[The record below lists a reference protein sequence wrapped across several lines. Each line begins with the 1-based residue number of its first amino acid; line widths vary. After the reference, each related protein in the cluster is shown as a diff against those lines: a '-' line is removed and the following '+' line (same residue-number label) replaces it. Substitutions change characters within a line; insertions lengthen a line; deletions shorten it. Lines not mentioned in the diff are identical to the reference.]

1 MGDVAPA
8 DKLVDRLNHQFPS
21 DTIIQTYWLPT
32 LRAMLALD
40 RKDPQQ
46 ALAALG
52 TALPYELG
60 AQGYWPMCPTYV
72 RGKAYLQARQGQQ
85 AAAEFTKLLQ
95 HRGIVQNSPLGALAQ
110 LQLARSQALAG
121 DVGAARV
128 SYQNFLGLWQNAD
141 PKIPVFQQAKAEYAK
156 L

>member
-1 MGDVAPA
+1 
-8 DKLVDRLNHQFPS
+8 
-21 DTIIQTYWLPT
+21 
-32 LRAMLALD
+32 
-40 RKDPQQ
+40 
-46 ALAALG
+46 
-52 TALPYELG
+52 
-60 AQGYWPMCPTYV
+60 MCPTYV